1 MTNPRIDLH
10 VPVFGQRD
18 AECGNTSL
26 KSVLR
31 FFGKR
36 VSAKHLAT
44 LAGATDEGIDHAGLV
59 EAARRT
65 GAAVFERAHGSVH
78 ELRWF
83 LGQKLPIIVGWWS
96 RAEGDVD
103 FDERWSLAERRDR
116 DCGHFSVVS
125 GIDHDRILFMD
136 PQWKIRRGRP
146 RIVGRQWMPIR
157 EFRKVWYDTDTTRY
171 LRVDRWYMVA
181 HPGSAPFGPLLH
193 GGVDHAPLVAVRHA
207 HDRTAR

>member
-1 MTNPRIDLH
+1 LLIDMANVRVDLH

-31 FFGKR
+31 FLGKR
-36 VSAKHLAT
+36 VSARQLGV
-44 LAGATDEGIDHAGLV
+44 LAGVTNEGVDHARLI

-65 GAAVFERAHGSVH
+65 GAAVFERTGGSVA

-83 LGQKLPIIVGWWS
+83 LTQDLPVIVGWWA
-96 RAEGDVD
+96 RDAGDVD

-125 GIDHDRILFMD
+125 GIDRNRVLLMD
-136 PQWKIRRGRP
+136 PQRRIRHGRP
-146 RIVGRQWMPIR
+146 RIVGRRWMPIR
-157 EFRKVWYDTDTTRY
+157 EFRKVWYDTDTARY
-171 LRVDRWYMVA
+171 VRVDHWYMVA
-181 HPGSAPFGPLLH
+181 HLGRTRFGSLLR
-193 GGVDHAPLVAVRHA
+193 GGVDHAPLA
-207 HDRTAR
+207 T